1 MLVEY
6 FFRHVPDGTTNF
18 NMASVWIALFVSV
31 LLVHK
36 FRYSK
41 LLLNFVFG
49 SMLCLQLM
57 LIYWYY
63 GEPSTFLHEGL
74 PLFHCRIAAIMIPLM
89 YYMKQKKLA
98 VYFSWLGI
106 IGTTL
111 AFTIPDPSRYVW
123 PHITN
128 VTYIGSHILLMCASI
143 MVIENVETGL
153 RSIDIMSITLAMNT
167 LVLAVD
173 LLLKANYCYLMQLP
187 FKLWFTPN
195 GVIIFIIMTFL
206 LICSISF
213 LQKEYE
219 IACKRN
225 LAKKAT
231 IKDDTDYLQ

>member
-1 MLVEY
+1 M
-6 FFRHVPDGTTNF
+6 N
-18 NMASVWIALFVSV
+18 
-31 LLVHK
+31 
-36 FRYSK
+36 
-41 LLLNFVFG
+41 
-49 SMLCLQLM
+49 
-57 LIYWYY
+57 
-63 GEPSTFLHEGL
+63 
-74 PLFHCRIAAIMIPLM
+74 
-89 YYMKQKKLA
+89 QKKIA

-219 IACKRN
+219 IACKKN

-231 IKDDTDYLQ
+231 VKDDTDYLQ